1 MNIPNFLTILRLTF
15 PILLTLIYLLN
26 LNTSY
31 EKNIILIVFII
42 FSLTDYFDG
51 VIARKLKQESIFGK
65 IFDPVS
71 DKVLC
76 SSALL
81 YILSYQNN
89 ILIPSLLIIAR
100 EFIVSGNREYM
111 LKTHGKNIN
120 VIFLSK
126 LKTTFQFISITLF
139 LSNDLL
145 LKYIDITNVAIF
157 CLWIT
162 TILTIYTGFKYSC
175 KVYSYKF

>member
-1 MNIPNFLTILRLTF
+1 MHECKRQDVNYGKSKRLHGS
-15 PILLTLIYLLN
+15 LGL
-26 LNTSY
+26 
-31 EKNIILIVFII
+31 VFWKG
-42 FSLTDYFDG
+42 LVD
-51 VIARKLKQESIFGK
+51 
-65 IFDPVS
+65 
-71 DKVLC
+71 
-76 SSALL
+76 
-81 YILSYQNN
+81 
-89 ILIPSLLIIAR
+89 
-100 EFIVSGNREYM
+100 
-111 LKTHGKNIN
+111 GKNIN

-175 KVYSYKF
+175 KVYSYNKRK